1 MEYSHKDE
9 ILQILRKIEEIIDK
23 IVQTAK
29 QIVPFSKNILFPV
42 HLY

>member
-23 IVQTAK
+23 IEYRNQ
-29 QIVPFSKNILFPV
+29 SIL
-42 HLY
+42 